1 MGLTYIKSRFLH
13 PVKMKWYDLQI
24 EIIGAWKFFLK
35 RQRSGERKLTKI
47 HYQSTDKICGNK
59 RSTVIYMANGYTW
72 HGGLADRLKG
82 IVSLYAWC
90 SYHSK
95 PFKINFCHPFRLHNY
110 LIPNEYDWQIA
121 DEDISYN
128 PCEVAVKQCLIA
140 PVLAVPTVQPRLPE
154 LLGEWLDE
162 HLVQTNA
169 QLHVYT
175 NMRYGNSRFAEL
187 FGKLF
192 KPAPRLQNL
201 IDYHK
206 EQIGGKYISI
216 SFRFTTLLGDFTDCT
231 GAALPVA
238 ERQPLIE
245 KCLHAISQIAKT
257 APSHDRILVTAD
269 SSTFLAQAAALSHV
283 YVIPGKVGHIDYD
296 NDDDVNMK
304 TFLDFLLIADAEAVY
319 LCKSGKMY
327 KSAFAQTA
335 AMVHNKPFEV
345 KEC

>member
-90 SYHSK
+90 SDHSK

-140 PVLAVPTVQPRLPE
+140 PVSQYYRNCLAS
-154 LLGEWLDE
+154 GW
-162 HLVQTNA
+162 
-169 QLHVYT
+169 
-175 NMRYGNSRFAEL
+175 M
-187 FGKLF
+187 
-192 KPAPRLQNL
+192 
-201 IDYHK
+201 
-206 EQIGGKYISI
+206 SI
-216 SFRFTTLLGDFTDCT
+216 
-231 GAALPVA
+231 
-238 ERQPLIE
+238 
-245 KCLHAISQIAKT
+245 
-257 APSHDRILVTAD
+257 
-269 SSTFLAQAAALSHV
+269 
-283 YVIPGKVGHIDYD
+283 
-296 NDDDVNMK
+296 
-304 TFLDFLLIADAEAVY
+304 
-319 LCKSGKMY
+319 
-327 KSAFAQTA
+327 
-335 AMVHNKPFEV
+335 
-345 KEC
+345 

>member
-90 SYHSK
+90 SDHSK

-140 PVLAVPTVQPRLPE
+140 PVLAVPTVQPRLRNC
-154 LLGEWLDE
+154 LASGW
-162 HLVQTNA
+162 
-169 QLHVYT
+169 
-175 NMRYGNSRFAEL
+175 M
-187 FGKLF
+187 
-192 KPAPRLQNL
+192 
-201 IDYHK
+201 
-206 EQIGGKYISI
+206 SI
-216 SFRFTTLLGDFTDCT
+216 
-231 GAALPVA
+231 
-238 ERQPLIE
+238 
-245 KCLHAISQIAKT
+245 
-257 APSHDRILVTAD
+257 
-269 SSTFLAQAAALSHV
+269 
-283 YVIPGKVGHIDYD
+283 
-296 NDDDVNMK
+296 
-304 TFLDFLLIADAEAVY
+304 
-319 LCKSGKMY
+319 
-327 KSAFAQTA
+327 
-335 AMVHNKPFEV
+335 
-345 KEC
+345 